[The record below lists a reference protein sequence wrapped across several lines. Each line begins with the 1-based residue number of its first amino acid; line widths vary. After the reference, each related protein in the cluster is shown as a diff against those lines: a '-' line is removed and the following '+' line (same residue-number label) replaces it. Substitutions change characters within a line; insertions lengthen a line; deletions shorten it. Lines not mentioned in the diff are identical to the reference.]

1 MDTPFMAENIPLS
14 HGTTLLPA
22 FMPVPGLGSLA
33 VNAFLVEADQPLLVD
48 TGLAVLGEDFM
59 RQLGSLMDPAA
70 LRWIWITHADA
81 DHVGNLAT
89 LLKVAPEARV
99 VTTFLGMGKMQMQGL
114 PMDRVHLL
122 NPGQVLDAGDR
133 EFRALTPPVYDAP
146 ETTGL
151 FDSRSRHLFSSD
163 CFGALL
169 PEPAASAAEVD
180 RVRLR
185 EGLVAWAG
193 IDAPWIRQ
201 VDRGRLRRALQEM
214 KEYQPDLLL
223 SSHLPPARGMT
234 GQLCDWLE
242 LAAEAEPLSAPD
254 QAAFEAMLQM
264 MNAA

>member
-1 MDTPFMAENIPLS
+1 MDTPFMVENIPLS

-22 FMPVPGLGSLA
+22 FMPIPGLGSLA
-33 VNAFLVEADQPLLVD
+33 VNAFLVNGSQPLLVD
-48 TGLAVLGEDFM
+48 TGLALLADDFM
-59 RQLGSLMDPAA
+59 RQLGSLIDPAA

-81 DHVGNLAT
+81 DHVGNLAS
-89 LLKVAPEARV
+89 LLQVAPEARV

-114 PMDRVHLL
+114 PMDRVYLL
-122 NPGQVLDAGDR
+122 NPGQTLDAGDR

-151 FDSRSRHLFSSD
+151 FDTRSHYLFSSD

-180 RVRLR
+180 QARLR
-185 EGLVAWAG
+185 EGLIAWAG

-201 VDRGRLRRALQEM
+201 VERNRLRRVLEELG
-214 KEYQPDLLL
+214 KYKPDLLL
-223 SSHLPPARGMT
+223 SSHLPPAQGLTQR
-234 GQLCDWLE
+234 LCEWLE
-242 LAAEAEPLSAPD
+242 QAAEAEPMSAPD

-264 MNAA
+264 NAA